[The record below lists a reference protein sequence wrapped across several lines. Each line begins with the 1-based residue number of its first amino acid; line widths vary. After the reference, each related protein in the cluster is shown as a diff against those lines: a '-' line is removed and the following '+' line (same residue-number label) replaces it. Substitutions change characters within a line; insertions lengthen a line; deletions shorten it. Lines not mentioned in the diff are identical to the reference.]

1 MRKIKKRLRVLSKSM
16 MVEPCLWNKCADFDR
31 FWVSFTKNSKGSE
44 ILHKTR
50 KHIFVG
56 FKRYAQT
63 FLRLEKMNELFSN
76 K

>member
-1 MRKIKKRLRVLSKSM
+1 MI
-16 MVEPCLWNKCADFDR
+16 VEPCFWNKCADFDR
-31 FWVSFTKNSKGSE
+31 FWVNFTKNSKGSE